1 MLCASLGS
9 EKHPN
14 FQKHMAQLLNAIP
27 ADWPASIRAELADS
41 ESFTRIVVRD
51 LSNGSLKS
59 KRTQAEAASSCEQHP
74 VKRRL
79 LQGFILYAL
88 DDIHAAHSIFQ
99 DEDGFFG
106 SYGHGMMH
114 RREGDFWNANYW
126 FRRAGNS
133 RKIPFPDGLT
143 PAEITAKCEAA
154 QQRAGGE
161 DQALSLLHKEWVLLL
176 GALLGANPTQ
186 L

>member
-1 MLCASLGS
+1 MASLL
-9 EKHPN
+9 H
-14 FQKHMAQLLNAIP
+14 AIP
-27 ADWPASIRAELADS
+27 TDWPASIRAELAGAGCF
-41 ESFTRIVVRD
+41 ECIVLSD
-51 LSNGSLKS
+51 LSKRSIKS
-59 KRTQAEAASSCEQHP
+59 KRPQAKAASCCEQDP

-79 LQGFILYAL
+79 LEGFILYAL

-126 FRRAGNS
+126 FRRAGKRPGIS
-133 RKIPFPDGLT
+133 FPDGLT
-143 PAEITAKCEAA
+143 PAEITARCEAA
-154 QQRAGGE
+154 QTRPGDEA
-161 DQALSLLHKEWVLLL
+161 QALTLLHKEWVLLL